1 MTNYA
6 IRKQKFCL
14 KRDKSLRMGFCRKDP
29 PIEDVFV
36 SYKLDKK
43 KKKETNSVSPLHPPR
58 PPKLKR
64 NPRQPRSQGSLPPAL
79 WSAREN
85 LGTGLKPRKMYF
97 LSFTTL
103 DARVIKTN
111 FKAMKKKKKK
121 NPSHFFYLYTALS
134 GPK

>member
-43 KKKETNSVSPLHPPR
+43 KKKRNKLRFPP
-58 PPKLKR
+58 PPT
-64 NPRQPRSQGSLPPAL
+64 PPP
-79 WSAREN
+79 E
-85 LGTGLKPRKMYF
+85 
-97 LSFTTL
+97 
-103 DARVIKTN
+103 IKEEPAAT
-111 FKAMKKKKKK
+111 
-121 NPSHFFYLYTALS
+121 SLS
-134 GPK
+134 GFSPTRPEEREREPGNGVEAAEDVLFIIHHFGRASY